1 MENNDINEIWANLIK
16 KLEITLG
23 KDACDMWLKP
33 MRIVDFSEGVFKIE
47 VPNNSWLTTI
57 KDRYES
63 HILNA
68 LTEVTNIP
76 FSVDY
81 VFQKQEEPSVTLKA
95 PVIVPF
101 KENKKLTSREETKI
115 DPHYTFQGFIEG
127 PSNRF
132 AYKAAEAVVKK
143 IGNRAN
149 NPFVIFS
156 APGLGKTHLLHAIG
170 NEILKNNPY
179 SKVLYISGEDFF
191 SQYIDHMAK
200 KNNSPFHKLYEKIDC
215 LLIDD
220 IQFLVGK
227 NRSEEEFF
235 YTFNSL
241 FNNQKQIV
249 ITCDKTPIQL
259 EFSER
264 LSSRLL
270 SGISAEIKRPDLE
283 TRIAILRHKRDV
295 NNYDISDDV
304 LSFIA
309 QGVQA
314 NIRELE
320 GCLYR
325 LTSYISIH
333 GVTAT
338 VNIAKEVLADIINLE
353 QQKYNISI
361 SKIKQ
366 VVCKHFKVSLED
378 LNSKKKNN
386 SVAWPR
392 QIAMYLATELT
403 SLSLP
408 EIGREF
414 NRDHTTVI
422 HAKEKVKEEIKNNT
436 FFIPVINLITEEIK
450 NVDK

>member
-1 MENNDINEIWANLIK
+1 MENNDINEIWAKSLQ
-16 KLEITLG
+16 KLEIVLG
-23 KDACDMWLKP
+23 KDICDMWIKP
-33 MRIVDFSEGVFKIE
+33 IKIVEFNEGIFKIE
-47 VPNNSWLTTI
+47 VPNEAWLKTI
-57 KDRYES
+57 KDRYET
-63 HILNA
+63 HILNT
-68 LTEVTNIP
+68 LTEITNLQ
-76 FSVDY
+76 FSVEY
-81 VFQKQEEPSVTLKA
+81 IFQKQEENQTLKTPLIR
-95 PVIVPF
+95 PVQEV
-101 KENKKLTSREETKI
+101 KKQFETKL

-132 AYKAAEAVVKK
+132 AYKASEMVAKK

-179 SKVLYISGEDFF
+179 AKILYMSGEDFF
-191 SQYIDHMAK
+191 TQCIDYMAK
-200 KNNSPFHKLYEKIDC
+200 KSPIAYHKKFSNLDC
-215 LLIDD
+215 LLLDD

-227 NRSEEEFF
+227 DRSEEEFF
-235 YTFNSL
+235 YTFDQL
-241 FNNQKQIV
+241 FKSSRQIV
-249 ITCDKTPIQL
+249 LTCDKTPNQL
-259 EFSER
+259 NFSER

-283 TRIAILRHKRDV
+283 TRIAILRHKRDI

-325 LTSYISIH
+325 LISYTSIH

-353 QQKYNISI
+353 EQKYNISI
-361 SKIKQ
+361 TRIKQ
-366 VVCKHFKVSLED
+366 VVCKHFKVNLDD

-386 SVAWPR
+386 SIAWPR

-450 NVDK
+450 SVDK

>member
-1 MENNDINEIWANLIK
+1 MENNDINEIWANLVK

-23 KDACDMWLKP
+23 KDICDMWIKP
-33 MRIVDFSEGVFKIE
+33 MKIVSFHEGVFQIE

-57 KDRYES
+57 KDRYET

-68 LTEVTNIP
+68 LTEITNIQ

-81 VFQKQEEPSVTLKA
+81 VLQKQEDTPTLKA
-95 PVIVPF
+95 PVIVPV
-101 KENKKLTSREETKI
+101 KHNKVLTSIEETKL

-132 AYKAAEAVVKK
+132 AYKASEMVSKK

-170 NEILKNNPY
+170 NEIIKNNPY
-179 SKVLYISGEDFF
+179 AKVLYMSGEDFF
-191 SQYIDHMAK
+191 TQCIECMATK
-200 KNNSPFHKLYEKIDC
+200 SPIAFHKKFNNLDC
-215 LLIDD
+215 FLLDD
-220 IQFLVGK
+220 IQFLVDKG
-227 NRSEEEFF
+227 RSEQEFF
-235 YTFNSL
+235 YTFDQL
-241 FNNQKQIV
+241 FKTSKQIV
-249 ITCDKTPIQL
+249 LTCDKTPNQL
-259 EFSER
+259 KFSER
-264 LSSRLL
+264 IASRLL

-283 TRIAILRHKRDV
+283 TRIAILRHKRDI
-295 NNYDISDDV
+295 NNFDISDDV

-320 GCLYR
+320 GCLYK
-325 LTSYISIH
+325 LIMFMNTH
-333 GVTAT
+333 NVTAT
-338 VNIAKEVLADIINLE
+338 VNVAKEVLADIINLDE
-353 QQKYNISI
+353 QKYNISVA
-361 SKIKQ
+361 KIKKI
-366 VVCKHFKVSLED
+366 VCKRYNINLED
-378 LNSKKKNN
+378 LNSKKKNY
-386 SVAWPR
+386 SIAWPR
-392 QIAMYLATELT
+392 QVAMFLATELT

-422 HAKEKVKEEIKNNT
+422 HAKEKVKEEIETNT
-436 FFIPVINLITEEIK
+436 FFIPEINLLRELIK
-450 NVDK
+450 AGDN